1 MKDRRIIQIFKQKH
15 ADVRPQP
22 KVNVVEV
29 RQPGQ
34 IKVNRLNKS
43 ISGQRSSTEKATPN
57 TGSAENTFSAQQ
69 VEPAVMRP
77 VEKTATKSKRHR
89 TRKKKEIVKDKI
101 EK

>member
-1 MKDRRIIQIFKQKH
+1 MFKQKH

-43 ISGQRSSTEKATPN
+43 MSGQQLSSTEATPKL
-57 TGSAENTFSAQQ
+57 GSTDNTFSAQQ
-69 VEPAVMRP
+69 VESAVVKP
-77 VEKTATKSKRHR
+77 VEKTETKSKRRR
-89 TRKKKEIVKDKI
+89 TRKKKQTSDGDVV
-101 EK
+101 